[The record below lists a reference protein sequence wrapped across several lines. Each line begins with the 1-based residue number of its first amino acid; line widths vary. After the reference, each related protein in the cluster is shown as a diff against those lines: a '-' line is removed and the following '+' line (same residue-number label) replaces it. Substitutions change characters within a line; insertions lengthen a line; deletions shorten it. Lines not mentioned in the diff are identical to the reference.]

1 MSDHEQSQTGCIVV
15 GGGPAGVLLSLLLA
29 RKGVEVT
36 LLEMHRDFDRD
47 FRGDTDAG

>member
-1 MSDHEQSQTGCIVV
+1 MEMADEAMTDCVIV

-29 RKGVEVT
+29 RKGVAVT

-47 FRGDTDAG
+47 FRGDT